1 MKLPR
6 RLGIPVLAAVLLGLV
21 AACGGTDAQ
30 GTEAE
35 GGSGAA
41 IPAAAKQV
49 EQYSSAPTDFPV
61 TAPLGGALPPGTT
74 FALLQCATPVCA
86 PMGQILQGAA
96 DTLGVKLQPVN
107 GGVSASTMQAAM
119 SSIIE
124 LRPSAVLVPP
134 VEPAAIRGQLDELHS
149 MGTPIVSAGMV
160 GVGDYPFDANLLGD
174 ENHALV
180 GQLLADWAMAEAGEN
195 SNFVFY
201 NNPELSFSAVILTGF
216 KKEVASLCGSC
227 SVRVTDVSIADIGTK
242 APDLVVSDLQRN
254 PDTDVAVFAT
264 SETSTGLPAAL
275 KVAGIHIKTVGYGPS
290 PGGLQDIKSGGITAG
305 LAIDFGLAYWTQVD
319 IAARLVAGEKIPTGE
334 GNIGAMQFLT
344 ADDIDFD
351 PTGGWTAFPDF
362 ADRFATL
369 WKS

>member
-1 MKLPR
+1 ML
-6 RLGIPVLAAVLLGLV
+6 VAVLLGLV
-21 AACGGTDAQ
+21 AACGGTDAD

-35 GGSGAA
+35 GSSGAA
-41 IPAAAKQV
+41 IPAASKQV
-49 EQYSSAPTDFPV
+49 EQYSAAPTDFPA
-61 TAPLGGALPPGTT
+61 TTPLASTLPSGTT

-86 PMGQILQGAA
+86 LMGQILQGAA
-96 DTLGVKLQPVN
+96 DSLGVELQPVN
-107 GGVSASTMQAAM
+107 GGVSASSMQAAM

-134 VEPAAIRGQLDELHS
+134 VEPAAIRGQLDELDS
-149 MGTPIVSAGMV
+149 MSTPIVSAGMV

-180 GQLLADWAMAEAGEN
+180 GQLLADWAMAEEGEN
-195 SNFVFY
+195 SKFVFY
-201 NNPELSFSAVILTGF
+201 NNPELSFSALIRTGF
-216 KKEVASLCGSC
+216 EQEVESLCGSC
-227 SVRVTDVSIADIGTK
+227 SVRVTDVSIADVGTK
-242 APDLVVSDLQRN
+242 APGLVVSDLQRN

-275 KVAGIHIKTVGYGPS
+275 KVAGIDIKTVGYGPS

-305 LAIDFGLAYWTQVD
+305 LAIDFGLAWWTQMD
-319 IAARLVAGEKIPTGE
+319 IAARLVAGEEIPTGE
-334 GNIGAMQFLT
+334 GEIGAMRFLE

-362 ADRFATL
+362 AERFTKL
-369 WKS
+369 WTP